1 MSEIVILDGYTI
13 NPGDLSW
20 DVIRQLGECTVYQRT
35 PAELVLERCRDARIV
50 LTSKALFTGEII
62 ENLPK
67 LNYIGVL
74 ATGYNVVDIDAAAK
88 HGITVTNIPAYS
100 TQSVAQMVFAL
111 LLQLCCHVK
120 EHSDSVKAGSWSGCK
135 DFCYWNYP
143 MIELAGK
150 TMGIIGFGMIGQQT
164 ARVANALGMRVAAF
178 GRRRKQVQGIEFQ
191 WMDSLEE
198 LLGCSDVVSLHCP
211 LSEETKHMLNADTL
225 KSMKTSAFLINTARG
240 PLIQEHALAD
250 ALNSG
255 RIAGAALDVLS
266 TEPPEA
272 DNPLFQSKNCIIT
285 PHIAWAT
292 REARARLIDTAGRN
306 LRAFLE
312 GTPVNTVR

>member
-1 MSEIVILDGYTI
+1 MSNIVILDGHTI

-20 DVIRQLGECTVYQRT
+20 EVIQRLGECTVYQRT
-35 PAELVLERCRDARIV
+35 PADLVLERCRDARIV
-50 LTSKALFTGEII
+50 LTSKVLFTRRII
-62 ENLPK
+62 ESLPK
-67 LNYIGVL
+67 LKYIGVL
-74 ATGYNVVDIDAAAK
+74 ATGYNVVDVDAARE

-100 TQSVAQMVFAL
+100 TLSVAQMVFAL

-120 EHSDSVKAGSWSGCK
+120 EHSDSVKEGKWSDCK

-164 ARVANALGMRVAAF
+164 ARVANALGMRVTVF
-178 GRRRKQVQGIEFQ
+178 GRRKKRVEGIEFL
-191 WMDSLEE
+191 WADSLEE

-211 LSEETKHMLNADTL
+211 LSEETKYMMNADTL
-225 KSMKTSAFLINTARG
+225 QLMKPSAFLINTARG
-240 PLIQEHALAD
+240 PLMEEHALAE

-255 RIAGAALDVLS
+255 RIAGAALDVLT
-266 TEPPEA
+266 TEPPQA
-272 DNPLFQSKNCIIT
+272 DNPLFHAKNCIIT

-292 REARARLIDTAGRN
+292 KEARTRLIDTAGHN
-306 LRAFLE
+306 LKAFME
-312 GTPVNTVR
+312 GDPVNMVQ